1 MGMLRERMAV
11 DLRLRGF
18 SPVTQRMYLGCAQ
31 RFAAYHHQP
40 PTALGEAEV
49 RTFLDHLVRERRI
62 SRAALGVYVA
72 ALHFLYRVTL
82 DRPDV
87 VQRIRYPRRGRERL
101 PEILSP
107 AEVERLLG
115 AVRSLKHR
123 AMVMVAYGA
132 GLRASELCALTAA
145 DIDSERMLIRV
156 RAGKGDK
163 DRYVMLSPRLLD
175 TLRAYWR
182 QRPPRPER
190 RASGRCLRH
199 QRSGGAQSYPGRS
212 CAGRSTPSRACSLP
226 FVHVAPPVGLRQ
238 LLRAVLWSASTTGAG
253 PPNSGSRR
261 QARGLVDAAVVH
273 DLPGQRGAPPTPR
286 AGLHPGQLPPHART
300 AGRGQAV
307 VAKSLREKVVKIG
320 AKAIAPAATR
330 SSRWRRWQCR
340 ASCSAASWS
349 GSQGYVR
356 QTQPHADA
364 RRVHRKAAGGR
375 AAPGVRPRVPAVRPN
390 GARRCPGPP
399 WRASR
404 RQNTLAC
411 DVARA
416 VSKPRDGDGPHP
428 SGKCRLKSKA
438 V

>member
-31 RFAAYHHQP
+31 RFAADHHQP

-87 VQRIRYPRRGRERL
+87 VQRIRYPRRGRERF

-115 AVRSLKHR
+115 AGRSLKHR

-145 DIDSERMLIRV
+145 DIDSERMLLRV

-163 DRYVMLSPRLLD
+163 DRDVMLSPRLLD

-182 QRPPRPER
+182 QRPPRGPYLFSPPR
-190 RASGRCLRH
+190 HRGAAAVPQSALARPAPGGAAGAAPQTRDAPRLAPQLRH
-199 QRSGGAQSYPGRS
+199 
-212 CAGRSTPSRACSLP
+212 PS
-226 FVHVAPPVGLRQ
+226 APRLHT
-238 LLRAVLWSASTTGAG
+238 AVLAHPRPAPHRDRPHRLPALPPAHPGAAAPAAPARARAPMTTA
-253 PPNSGSRR
+253 PRR
-261 QARGLVDAAVVH
+261 TAARLLTGGTHRVAVVH
-273 DLPGQRGAPPTPR
+273 P
-286 AGLHPGQLPPHART
+286 
-300 AGRGQAV
+300 V
-307 VAKSLREKVVKIG
+307 
-320 AKAIAPAATR
+320 AATNHVRVTARARGPHDDR
-330 SSRWRRWQCR
+330 S
-340 ASCSAASWS
+340 A
-349 GSQGYVR
+349 Y
-356 QTQPHADA
+356 
-364 RRVHRKAAGGR
+364 RVD
-375 AAPGVRPRVPAVRPN
+375 
-390 GARRCPGPP
+390 GARRAQPRPRGP
-399 WRASR
+399 AS
-404 RQNTLAC
+404 
-411 DVARA
+411 
-416 VSKPRDGDGPHP
+416 PHP
-428 SGKCRLKSKA
+428 VSSARPSFPIERTAPPPDAPLNAGLPPPRARPSRPRLGQAARSAAANRLLVPSPFAKRAFMSPMSIHIPVHSHPLTDQPA
-438 V
+438 LG